1 MKYLLTCL
9 FFSILCISHAAPEI
23 SVTGKQTV
31 DFGTFP
37 ANKKQTAIFVLK
49 NTGDKDLKITRI
61 RKTCG
66 CSATRLNQKVIRPG
80 KTTELEADIRANS
93 IAGPFSKNIY
103 VESNASNFRF
113 LRLTLSGKA
122 VPLVKVFPKEFLY
135 MGVLTPGKTKTFSF
149 KLKTSQKNVKLQVLP
164 PQSNFPVKAS
174 LKELKKQEFLLT
186 VTATPKDFKKLL
198 NTKIAIKILSPEGWF
213 PIRIKLIGRTIDKA
227 NKK

>member
-9 FFSILCISHAAPEI
+9 FFGILCISHATPEI
-23 SVTGKQTV
+23 TVAGKKIA

-37 ANKKQTAIFVLK
+37 ANKKQTAVFVLQ

-66 CSATRLNQKVIRPG
+66 CSATRLNQKVIPPG
-80 KTTELEADIRANS
+80 KTAKLEADIKAHS
-93 IAGPFSKNIY
+93 IAGPFSKNVY

-113 LRLTLSGKA
+113 LRLTLSGKS

-135 MGVLTPGKTKTFSF
+135 MGVLTPSKAKMFSF
-149 KLKTSQKNVKLQVLP
+149 KLKTSQENVKFQLLP
-164 PQSNFPVKAS
+164 AQSNFPIKIS

-186 VTATPKDFKKLL
+186 ATATPKKFKKLL
-198 NTKIAIKILSPEGWF
+198 NSKISIEILSPEGWE
-213 PIRIKLIGRTIDKA
+213 PVRIKLMGRTVDKT